1 MSTLI
6 SPIVSEPGTIRPP
19 VSVVILTRDE
29 ESALPECLSSCQWC
43 DDVHVLDSGSTDRT
57 CEIARQMGAQVHVHK
72 FQSFGD
78 QRNWAI
84 DKIVCKH
91 PWQFHLDADER
102 MTPQLV
108 KEMVSVLGPTGG
120 ATTAAAFFVP
130 SMTIFLGSWI
140 RRSSGY
146 PAYQVR
152 LLRTGKCRFVDFG
165 HGQREQCDEEVGRLK
180 SPYIHLAFIKG
191 LRGWLNKH
199 NSYSSKE
206 AAEAQKLREA
216 GRLHLSE
223 LFSLDTT
230 VRRRALKDLSYFIRG
245 RSLLRFFHS
254 FVIKG
259 GFLDGAAGFHF
270 CLMMAHYEYWIELK
284 IRERERPWQ
293 ERTARLVDRLLEE
306 RPADALANPTDPPSL
321 VDVLIPTFNEADH
334 ITEVVTNAQKLGPVY
349 VLDSFST
356 DGTQELARKA
366 GAMVIEH
373 RFVNYSQQK
382 NWALENLPFGGKW
395 IFILDA
401 DERITMDLRNEIL
414 KKTSAESPISGYYV
428 NRLLIFMGSR
438 VRHGGLY
445 PSWNLR
451 LFRNGEARYEDRDVH
466 EHMVC
471 SGPTAYLREEML
483 HIRRESVSQYIEK
496 HIRYA
501 DMESNEWVKW
511 RSGGSKVAGADELFV
526 GHLRYRQW
534 IRRHVWPRLP
544 GRPFWR
550 FSFMYFARLGFLDG
564 AAGWHLARLMF
575 CYEYMI
581 SLMFASKM
589 GKLQAVE
596 IAGSVSKPTILAPAQ
611 AGSSK

>member
-1 MSTLI
+1 MTVASTSSIRPRVAL
-6 SPIVSEPGTIRPP
+6 RPP
-19 VSVVILTRDE
+19 VSVVILTYNE
-29 ESALPECLSSCQWC
+29 ESALPKCLSSCQWC

-57 CEIARQMGAQVHVHK
+57 RQIASEMGAQVHVHEFK
-72 FQSFGD
+72 SFGE

-84 DKIVCKH
+84 DNIAFKH

-108 KEMVSVLGPTGG
+108 EEMEKVLGPTG
-120 ATTAAAFFVP
+120 ASPTASAFFVP
-130 SMTIFLGSWI
+130 SMTIFLGTWI

-152 LLRTGKCRFVDFG
+152 LLRTGECRFIDFG
-165 HGQREQCDEEVGRLK
+165 HGQREQCEGEVGRLK
-180 SPYIHLAFIKG
+180 NPYIHLAFIKG

-199 NSYSSKE
+199 NSYSAHE
-206 AAEAQKLREA
+206 AAEAQKLREL
-216 GRLHLSE
+216 GKLSLPD

-230 VRRRALKDLSYFIRG
+230 VRRRALKDLSYFVHG
-245 RSLLRFFHS
+245 RSMLRFFHS
-254 FVIKG
+254 YVIKG
-259 GFLDGAAGFHF
+259 GFLDGLAGFHF

-284 IRERERPWQ
+284 IRERERPWL
-293 ERTARLVDRLLEE
+293 EKTAKVVDRLLAE
-306 RPADALANPTDPPSL
+306 PADCARTSPDEKLPL
-321 VDVLIPTFNEADH
+321 VDVLIPTHNEADH
-334 ITEVVTNAQKLGPVY
+334 ISEVVTNARKLGAVF
-349 VLDSFST
+349 VLDSLST
-356 DGTQELARKA
+356 DGTQELARQA
-366 GAMVIEH
+366 GAMVVEH

-382 NWALENLPFGGKW
+382 NWALDNLPFRAQW
-395 IFILDA
+395 LFILDA
-401 DERITMDLRNEIL
+401 DERITMQLRDEIL
-414 KKTSAESPISGYYV
+414 KKIALQPQVSGYYV
-428 NRLLIFMGSR
+428 NRLLIFMGSV

-451 LFRNGEARYEDRDVH
+451 LFRRGEARYEDRDVH

-471 SGPTAYLREEML
+471 SGRTEYLRAEML
-483 HIRRESVSQYIEK
+483 HIRRENITQYLEK

-511 RSGGSKVAGADELFV
+511 RSGHSKVAGAQELFA

-544 GRPFWR
+544 GRPLWR

-564 AAGWHLARLMF
+564 VAGWHLARLMA

-581 SLMFASKM
+581 GLMFASKM
-589 GKLQAVE
+589 
-596 IAGSVSKPTILAPAQ
+596 PTRKFESPAPADKP
-611 AGSSK
+611 GSLKPADT